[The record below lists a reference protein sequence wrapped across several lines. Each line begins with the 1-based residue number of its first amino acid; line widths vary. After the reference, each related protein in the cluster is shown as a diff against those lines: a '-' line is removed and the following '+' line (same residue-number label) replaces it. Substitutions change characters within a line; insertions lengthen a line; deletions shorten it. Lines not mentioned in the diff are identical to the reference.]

1 MVTGGG
7 GGRTARRAPRR
18 PLCHAPP
25 TPPPT
30 PPLAPNITMTL
41 PLVSL
46 VLPPFRRARCFSTAQ
61 YEPRE
66 GKGTGKERGRS
77 SPGCEEPVLELA
89 LSPREKP
96 GVTRGCP
103 GVRRVPTELVDS
115 SFRKSR
121 EGDRKCRSSRK
132 GAGAPTRS
140 LVTRASA
147 GAAGALAVLSG
158 GQTVEPPPTSRRV
171 SRCMRGSGSERAEA
185 LFVRGLSCLV

>member
-1 MVTGGG
+1 M
-7 GGRTARRAPRR
+7 
-18 PLCHAPP
+18 
-25 TPPPT
+25 
-30 PPLAPNITMTL
+30 
-41 PLVSL
+41 
-46 VLPPFRRARCFSTAQ
+46 
-61 YEPRE
+61 
-66 GKGTGKERGRS
+66 
-77 SPGCEEPVLELA
+77 LELA

-132 GAGAPTRS
+132 GVGAPTRS

-158 GQTVEPPPTSRRV
+158 GQTVEPPHLSPRV
-171 SRCMRGSGSERAEA
+171 PMYEGVRVRASGGA
-185 LFVRGLSCLV
+185 LCPWAALSCLAPKATRNL